1 MDLASDGSI
10 LATGGKDL
18 SIRLYDTNTTEMK
31 TKYFGALEQSFDQ
44 SIRNHAYRIFSLCF
58 HPQQKYIL
66 ASGGWDESVKVWD
79 LRTEKGLVRNIYGPH
94 ICGDALDIEGET
106 NLLTGSWVAENALQL
121 WDLGSGKLISNVPYR
136 SDRTKGEYLYCAKFT
151 EGSLAIAGGSGSCS
165 GQIISLKN
173 MEVLGEVKLSKAVHA
188 LDVKHKKVIMGSMEP
203 RLKLL
208 TLQQLPED

>member
-1 MDLASDGSI
+1 MMVFTLLIEDKNEINAMDLASDGSI

-66 ASGGWDESVKVWD
+66 ASGGWDESVK
-79 LRTEKGLVRNIYGPH
+79 
-94 ICGDALDIEGET
+94 ET

>member
-1 MDLASDGSI
+1 MMVFTLLIEDKNEINAMDLASDGSI

-18 SIRLYDTNTTEMK
+18 SIRLYDTNTTE
-31 TKYFGALEQSFDQ
+31 
-44 SIRNHAYRIFSLCF
+44 
-58 HPQQKYIL
+58 
-66 ASGGWDESVKVWD
+66 VWD